1 VASKIT
7 NVENNDPACI
17 QSIGFNADDLLNA
30 APFDLIFA
38 NILKGPLIDL
48 APEIASNLKT
58 GGIVVLS
65 GILIEQAAEILG
77 IYEAQGITLLERED
91 IGEWVALTLLRG

>member
-1 VASKIT
+1 VT
-7 NVENNDPACI
+7 CI
-17 QSIGFNADDLLNA
+17 ESIGFNALDFLNA

-48 APEIASNLKT
+48 APEIARNLKT

-65 GILIEQAAEILG
+65 GILIEQSAEILG